1 MRVKEVVPL
10 GGLIA
15 TPHRADAG
23 AGGVLAGRKRIR
35 ETERS
40 EDWFGA
46 RRNVLAYARRAIVG
60 PLEDADGKP
69 LAPKCDGGG
78 EAGRSAA
85 YHGDVELGRARR

>member
-23 AGGVLAGRKRIR
+23 AGGVLAGCKHIR

-40 EDWFGA
+40 KDWFGA
-46 RRNVLAYARRAIVG
+46 RRNVLAYAQRAIVG

-69 LAPKCDGGG
+69 LASKRDCGC

-85 YHGDVELGRARR
+85 DHGDVESGQAGR